1 VTELLDDYG
10 LFLLFGIIAA
20 QAAGVAGLP
29 GKTSL
34 VTAAILAARGHF
46 EIELVIAVAAAAG
59 ILGGYVGY
67 AIGRVGGRRLIE
79 RPAVQQRLGGA
90 IALMEKLFE
99 QHGAKAVFIAR
110 FLPGAKVVAAP
121 AAGVADMNWLKFA
134 FWHAL
139 GAIGFAVGFGLAGYY
154 GGEGALEL
162 AERYGI
168 YALVPVAVLAV
179 VAWWGYKVLRRR
191 RAEPEAP
198 TRRRRPSGRA
208 GLAGAPVCNDRS
220 GGDFGNAAAPGH
232 VNTGSS
238 KKNVEPAPGR
248 EVTRTRPPI
257 RSASSR
263 QM

>member
-1 VTELLDDYG
+1 MTELLDDYG

-46 EIELVIAVAAAAG
+46 AIAHVILVAAVAG

-67 AIGRVGGRRLIE
+67 GIGRVGGRPLIE
-79 RPAVQQRLGGA
+79 RPAVQKRLGR
-90 IALMEKLFE
+90 ALRIMERLFE

-121 AAGVADMNWLKFA
+121 AAGVGDMNAAKFA

-154 GGEGALEL
+154 GGEGAIEL
-162 AERYGI
+162 AERYGL
-168 YALVPVAVLAV
+168 YALVPLVLLAALTWALYAVI
-179 VAWWGYKVLRRR
+179 RRR
-191 RAEPEAP
+191 RAQ
-198 TRRRRPSGRA
+198 
-208 GLAGAPVCNDRS
+208 PV
-220 GGDFGNAAAPGH
+220 
-232 VNTGSS
+232 
-238 KKNVEPAPGR
+238 
-248 EVTRTRPPI
+248 
-257 RSASSR
+257 
-263 QM
+263 M

>member
-46 EIELVIAVAAAAG
+46 AIAHVILVAAVAG

-67 AIGRVGGRRLIE
+67 GIGRVGGRPLIE
-79 RPAVQQRLGGA
+79 RPAVQKRLGR
-90 IALMEKLFE
+90 ALRIMERLFE

-121 AAGVADMNWLKFA
+121 AAGVGDMNAAKFA

-154 GGEGALEL
+154 GGEGAIEL
-162 AERYGI
+162 AERYGL
-168 YALVPVAVLAV
+168 YALVPLVLLAALTWALYAVI
-179 VAWWGYKVLRRR
+179 RRR
-191 RAEPEAP
+191 RAQ
-198 TRRRRPSGRA
+198 
-208 GLAGAPVCNDRS
+208 PV
-220 GGDFGNAAAPGH
+220 
-232 VNTGSS
+232 
-238 KKNVEPAPGR
+238 
-248 EVTRTRPPI
+248 
-257 RSASSR
+257 
-263 QM
+263 M

>member
-46 EIELVIAVAAAAG
+46 AIAHVILVAAAAG
-59 ILGGYVGY
+59 TLGGYVGY
-67 AIGRVGGRRLIE
+67 GIGRLGGRPLIE
-79 RPAVQQRLGGA
+79 RPSVERRLGRA
-90 IALMEKLFE
+90 LRLMETLFE

-121 AAGVADMNWLKFA
+121 AAGVGDMDAAKFA

-154 GGEGALEL
+154 GGEGAIEL
-162 AERYGI
+162 AERYGL
-168 YALVPVAVLAV
+168 YALVPLVFLGALTWALYAVI
-179 VAWWGYKVLRRR
+179 RRR
-191 RAEPEAP
+191 RAQ
-198 TRRRRPSGRA
+198 
-208 GLAGAPVCNDRS
+208 PV
-220 GGDFGNAAAPGH
+220 
-232 VNTGSS
+232 T
-238 KKNVEPAPGR
+238 
-248 EVTRTRPPI
+248 
-257 RSASSR
+257 
-263 QM
+263 